1 MVAAVPYVRRK
12 TNVGFTDNLVAYC
25 PEGHAM
31 KSDEL

>member
-1 MVAAVPYVRRK
+1 MVAAIPQKDKYWIP
-12 TNVGFTDNLVAYC
+12 DNLVAYC